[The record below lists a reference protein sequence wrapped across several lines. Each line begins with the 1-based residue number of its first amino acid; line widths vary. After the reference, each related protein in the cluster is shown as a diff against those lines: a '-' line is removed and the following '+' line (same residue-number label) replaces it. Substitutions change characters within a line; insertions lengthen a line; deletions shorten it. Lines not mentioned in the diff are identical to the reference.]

1 MSKFCARQRLWLL
14 ALYAGGVVVATLQ
27 RGVWSREHTTFSIF
41 RQSFTHLARHQ
52 NLYAAYPAEQ
62 GAAAVDLFKY
72 SPSAAVLFA
81 PLTLMPYPVALL
93 LWNLLNAGLLLYA
106 ITRLL
111 PAAKANLAL
120 LLLAPE
126 VFVAIQS
133 SSSNALVTALILLA
147 AAAYERGR
155 LLRAGYAVVV
165 AASIKIFPL
174 AGFMFAAVQARRGRA
189 ALAACAS
196 LAAVLAL
203 PLLVVSPRE
212 LLQQYQWWAAVE
224 TSDARDLVFGMSLM
238 RYLREWGHIDWPNW
252 AIQVAGTTLFLL
264 PLAVRRDRW
273 KCPSYRTQYLCS
285 LLIYVVLFNHQ
296 AERQSFILAATGGVI
311 WFVTGSRTTDRG
323 VVLALALIGVPTL
336 PYLLLWLVL
345 QTELMRPAVGV
356 MRAPTLVDADEER
369 GYFLRRW
376 TGSFRKA
383 S

>member
-1 MSKFCARQRLWLL
+1 MSKKCSRQRLWLL

-93 LWNLLNAGLLLYA
+93 FWNLLNAGLLVYA
-106 ITRLL
+106 LTRLL

-120 LLLAPE
+120 VLLAPE

-147 AAAYERGR
+147 AAAYESGR
-155 LLRAGYAVVV
+155 LLHGGYALVVG
-165 AASIKIFPL
+165 AAMKIFPL
-174 AGFMFAAVQARRGRA
+174 AGLILAALHARRGRA
-189 ALAACAS
+189 AIAAGIAF
-196 LAAVLAL
+196 AAMLAL

-212 LLQQYQWWAAVE
+212 LLQQYQWWAGVE
-224 TSDARDLVFGMSLM
+224 TSDARDMIFGMSLM
-238 RYLREWGHIDWPNW
+238 RQLREWWHIGWPNW
-252 AIQVAGTTLFLL
+252 TIQAAGTALFLL
-264 PLAVRRDRW
+264 PIAVRRDRW
-273 KCPSYRTQYLCS
+273 SCPSFRIEYLCS

-296 AERQSFILAATGGVI
+296 AERQSFVIAATGSVI
-311 WFVTGSRTTDRG
+311 WFVTSPRTMERG
-323 VVLALALIGVPTL
+323 VLLALALIGVPTV
-336 PYLLLWLVL
+336 PYVVLWLVI
-345 QTELMRPAVGV
+345 QTELMRPAPAVVGTP
-356 MRAPTLVDADEER
+356 RLVGADEELR
-369 GYFLRRW
+369 YFLRRW
-376 TGSFRKA
+376 SGSFRAA